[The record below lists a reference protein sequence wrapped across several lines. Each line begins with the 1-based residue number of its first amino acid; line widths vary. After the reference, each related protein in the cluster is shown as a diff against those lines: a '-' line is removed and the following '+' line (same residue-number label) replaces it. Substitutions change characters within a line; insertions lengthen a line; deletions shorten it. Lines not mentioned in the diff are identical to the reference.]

1 MEIIQAISV
10 GADMP
15 VALIAGPCVI
25 ESAEMALDA
34 GREIRDIC
42 RRRGIPFIY
51 KSSYEKANRL
61 SGGSFRGP
69 GLTEGLR
76 ILERVKETL
85 KVPILTDI
93 HQPSDAGT
101 VSEIADIIQI
111 PAFLC
116 RQTELLEA
124 AADTGRVVNIKKGQ
138 FLAPDDMIHAVEKV
152 RSRRN
157 SRVMVTERGTQ
168 FGHRDLVVDMRGLR
182 ALRDTGCP
190 VVFDATHSVQVPGG
204 SGGVTGGNRQFVP
217 LLAKAAL
224 ATGCVDVLFL
234 EVHPDPDR
242 AKSDAAS
249 QWHLSKLDALLDE
262 LEPFL
267 RMCDR
272 SRGAARG
279 SSPTDK

>member
-1 MEIIQAISV
+1 MDITKVISV
-10 GADMP
+10 GADKP

-25 ESAEMALDA
+25 ESAEIALETGQA
-34 GREIRDIC
+34 ILDIC

-61 SGGSFRGP
+61 SGNSFRGP

-76 ILERVKETL
+76 VLERVKETL
-85 KVPILTDI
+85 NVPILTDI
-93 HQPSDAGT
+93 HKPSDAGT
-101 VSEIADIIQI
+101 VSEVADIIQI

-157 SRVMVTERGTQ
+157 FRVMVTERGTH
-168 FGHRDLVVDMRGLR
+168 FGHRDLVVDMRGLV

-190 VVFDATHSVQVPGG
+190 VVFDATHSVQIPGG

-217 LLAKAAL
+217 ILAKAAL
-224 ATGCVDVLFL
+224 ATGCVDALFL
-234 EVHPDPDR
+234 EVHPDPDN

-249 QWHLSKLDALLDE
+249 QWHLDELDTLLDD

-267 RMCDR
+267 RR
-272 SRGAARG
+272 T
-279 SSPTDK
+279 TD